1 MPSSFQN
8 NLSVSQFAR
17 IGKWIA
23 WNIHC
28 VYPKLAKCVPNIRH
42 VSPKL
47 AKYAQISRAS
57 ICTSG
62 AAPLCS
68 AFNVSS
74 NRRCSSCHP
83 HVLRTS
89 VNKLLLLEGIVYRNI
104 FMRFKAKKRWLIP
117 LNQILPSFA
126 LLLLKIHLHFAF
138 SHHALLCEEFILLW
152 ISTAGRRSSGRVVN
166 VIFWGSLPSYELVM
180 TCK

>member
-83 HVLRTS
+83 RVLRTS